1 MEGRLGRLS
10 GKVCSANSAT
20 GRLHYLSWQITHG
33 KKNNPERDDI
43 NEFSLFLYPKGT
55 IFSFE
60 MSIGEHIRKKRKTF
74 GLTQIELAERS
85 GVGVRFVRELENG
98 KNTVRLDKVNQVLK
112 LFGEELQ
119 AHKINE

>member
-1 MEGRLGRLS
+1 
-10 GKVCSANSAT
+10 
-20 GRLHYLSWQITHG
+20 
-33 KKNNPERDDI
+33 
-43 NEFSLFLYPKGT
+43 LYPKGT

-85 GVGVRFVRELENG
+85 GVGVRFVRELESG

>member
-1 MEGRLGRLS
+1 MADRAR
-10 GKVCSANSAT
+10 KHIVD
-20 GRLHYLSWQITHG
+20 
-33 KKNNPERDDI
+33 KNNPERDEIDKI
-43 NEFSLFLYPKGT
+43 SLYLHPKG
-55 IFSFE
+55 INFSFT
-60 MSIGEHIRKKRKTF
+60 MSVGKHIREKRKSF

-98 KNTVRLDKVNQVLK
+98 KSTVQLDKVNQVLK

>member
-1 MEGRLGRLS
+1 MDVKALDF
-10 GKVCSANSAT
+10 
-20 GRLHYLSWQITHG
+20 SWQTAHTADKID
-33 KKNNPERDDI
+33 PDRDEIDI
-43 NEFSLFLYPKGT
+43 ISLYLHPKGI
-55 IFSFE
+55 IFHFA
-60 MSIGEHIRKKRKTF
+60 MSVGEHIRKKRKSF

-98 KNTVRLDKVNQVLK
+98 KSTVQLDKVNQVLK